1 MNINKLNRANY
12 LKGVITSLEYALQDL
27 ENLGYDGICTWSS
40 QTKYHSEYGHI
51 IKNSELCEEVKQ
63 LIKDK
68 IKKYQ
73 KEFDEL

>member
-1 MNINKLNRANY
+1 MDISKLNRANY
-12 LKGVITSLEYALQDL
+12 LKGVITDLEYALQDL

-40 QTKYHSEYGHI
+40 NTKYHEHVGHVV
-51 IKNSELCEEVKQ
+51 KDSELCAEVKQ

-68 IKKYQ
+68 LKKYQ